1 MKKNIKIII
10 MCIILIIFGI
20 YSSVYAETE
29 YERIVDIPVPPNSSG
44 KADFT
49 SEEGEQQAKQYEEE
63 KKNEEINE
71 NQSTNSTEEYTS
83 KSSDNYLKNLIVEN
97 YSLDPKF
104 DMLKN
109 EYTIYLPN
117 RENIE
122 TLSIIAETNNNKA
135 KVDGAGTVQIQKE
148 QKIININVIAE
159 NGNLN
164 VYTIKLEDLKDK
176 PQVSRNDSYVLIG
189 TIIIVAII
197 FIIALKTKR
206 KK

>member
-1 MKKNIKIII
+1 MKKNIKIIL

-71 NQSTNSTEEYTS
+71 NQSTNSTEEYSS

-197 FIIALKTKR
+197 FINELKNKR

>member
-71 NQSTNSTEEYTS
+71 NQSTNSTEEYSS

-197 FIIALKTKR
+197 FVIALKTKR

>member
-1 MKKNIKIII
+1 MKKNIKIIL

-189 TIIIVAII
+189 TIIIVTII

>member
-1 MKKNIKIII
+1 MKKNIKIIL

-71 NQSTNSTEEYTS
+71 NQSTNSTEEYSS

-122 TLSIIAETNNNKA
+122 TLSIITETNNNKA

-189 TIIIVAII
+189 TIIIVTII

>member
-1 MKKNIKIII
+1 MKKNIKIIL

-71 NQSTNSTEEYTS
+71 NQSTNSTEEYSS

>member
-148 QKIININVIAE
+148 QKIVNINVIAE